1 MRIFVTGAT
10 GFIGRALIMRLRGG
24 GHEVCAWVRNESTA
38 RSLLGPELR
47 LVGDAAGTPALAEE
61 VARADAIVN
70 LAGEPVLGGRWTAG
84 RRRAISDSR
93 ISLTT
98 AIVDAIEHASQRP
111 AVLVSASAVGYYGD
125 RGEELLDEQSPPGND
140 FLAKVCRAWE
150 MAAMRAEEFGVRV
163 FTPRIGIV
171 LGADGGA
178 LAQMLPP
185 FRFGAGGPIGSGR
198 QWMPWIHL
206 FDLVEIIA
214 TALADSRYAGPA
226 IAAAPLP
233 VTNREFAQTLGRV
246 LHRPSLIPVPG
257 LALRALFGEGA
268 AVLTSGQRV
277 NPARLRELGFNWQF
291 EKLEAALRHV
301 LNDDGP
307 MIGPLRANSPQPEN
321 PHGSQY
327 LQKRRPTYLLRHAT
341 RVAAPVSEVFS
352 FFSRPQ
358 NLGVMTPADMHF
370 QIKGGTPD
378 QIQPEMTIDYSLRM
392 GPLPLHWRTRI
403 EVWLPQRLFI
413 DSQERGPYRCWWHE
427 HHFQPDGDATLME
440 DRVFFAPPF
449 GMVGNLAGQVLVM
462 PALRKIFRFR
472 AQAMRLRFRG
482 LPSAPTAAEASATSV
497 R

>member
-140 FLAKVCRAWE
+140 FLAKVCHAWE

-214 TALADSRYAGPA
+214 TALVDSRYAGPA

-268 AVLTSGQRV
+268 EVLTSGQRV
-277 NPARLRELGFNWQF
+277 NPARLRELGLNWQF
-291 EKLEAALRHV
+291 EKLEAALRHI

-327 LQKRRPTYLLRHAT
+327 LQKRRPAYLLRHAT

-370 QIKGGTPD
+370 QIKGDMPDANPARNDNRLFAADGSAAATLADTNRSMAAAAAIHRFAGTRSVPMLVARASFSTRRRCD
-378 QIQPEMTIDYSLRM
+378 VDGRPGFLRSAVRHGRQPGRPGVSNARAAYDI
-392 GPLPLHWRTRI
+392 PLP
-403 EVWLPQRLFI
+403 
-413 DSQERGPYRCWWHE
+413 GP
-427 HHFQPDGDATLME
+427 GDATAVPRFTLSAY
-440 DRVFFAPPF
+440 RC
-449 GMVGNLAGQVLVM
+449 LS
-462 PALRKIFRFR
+462 LR
-472 AQAMRLRFRG
+472 RL
-482 LPSAPTAAEASATSV
+482 
-497 R
+497 